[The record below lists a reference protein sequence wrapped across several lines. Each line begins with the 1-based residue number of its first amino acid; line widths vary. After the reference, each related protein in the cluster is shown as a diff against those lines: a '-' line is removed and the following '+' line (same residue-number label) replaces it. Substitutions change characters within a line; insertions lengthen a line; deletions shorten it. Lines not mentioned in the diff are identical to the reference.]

1 MAIKTLLHN
10 TSSSPVT
17 LPFPL
22 RGVLAAG
29 ARIVIAATPDQVRA
43 ALGLQATQRGALDVS
58 IAPSSAVDDG
68 GFWLGNL
75 FDLVATQAFVTAAVA
90 GQAGTSQPARQSS
103 GLLDGS
109 APATLTLL
117 AAPHAP
123 GLYRVNR
130 SAFKVAAGTGGNM
143 TLTHAWHD
151 PDGGAQSS
159 VTGSLALTGTGEVNL
174 GNETEVVHSDGT
186 TAITLAV
193 AFQSPT
199 GTPSVRV
206 EGSVTP
212 VG

>member
-1 MAIKTLLHN
+1 MRGI
-10 TSSSPVT
+10 
-17 LPFPL
+17 LP
-22 RGVLAAG
+22 AG
-29 ARIVIAATPDQVRA
+29 AQAVLAATPDQIKA
-43 ALGLQATQRGALDVS
+43 GLGTLATAGTFRIS
-58 IAPSSAVDDG
+58 IAPPSAVDDG
-68 GFWLGNL
+68 SFYLGNL
-75 FDLVATQAFVTAAVA
+75 LDPLATVAVMNTAIAAAVS
-90 GQAGTSQPARQSS
+90 GQAGTSQPARVSS

-117 AAPHAP
+117 AAPHAA

-130 SAFKVAAGTGGNM
+130 SAFKVAAGSGGNM

-151 PDGGAQSS
+151 PDGGAQTS
-159 VTGSLALTGTGEVNL
+159 VTGSLALTGTGQVNL

-186 TAITLAV
+186 AAITLAV